1 MKNIAVFCSAREN
14 IAEVHHRHAV
24 EIGRLIGENGYTLI
38 YGGIAA
44 GLMEVTAQAVK
55 DSGGKVLGVVPESRK
70 QRQSTLLDDVIYT
83 DSLHVRKKIME
94 EKADAFVILGG
105 GFGTLDEL
113 MSVWANMTFYG
124 IESKKILID
133 NTSGLYN
140 PLREQLE
147 LMVKEN
153 LLNDTVLAKLIF
165 FSDFDKLLETLK
177 SL

>member
-55 DSGGKVLGVVPESRK
+55 DSGGKILGVVPESRK

-165 FSDFDKLLETLK
+165 FYNFDKLLETLK

>member
-55 DSGGKVLGVVPESRK
+55 DSGGKILGVVPESRK

-94 EKADAFVILGG
+94 EKSNYDYRSGAHDCHCRIS
-105 GFGTLDEL
+105 E
-113 MSVWANMTFYG
+113 FYG
-124 IESKKILID
+124 
-133 NTSGLYN
+133 
-140 PLREQLE
+140 
-147 LMVKEN
+147 
-153 LLNDTVLAKLIF
+153 
-165 FSDFDKLLETLK
+165 ETD
-177 SL
+177 